1 MKINCFVTLCILF
14 ALIGCKNETIVEK
27 TVEIEKEHSWKLVKE
42 FSYYDRMQLNSHADS
57 NRLFTMN
64 LTFFTLWEFFGTDQS
79 KLYSMSYFLN
89 LTPVLYQK
97 YPICDSYFAV
107 ASDKTLRISVSNEPL
122 GYYASAWLY
131 MDQVDNRFIKFVF
144 PSSIRSEA
152 IAINGSNSALLCY
165 RRSDTTYSKIA
176 AMIVNFSIKDYYNTK
191 KLDTI
196 STKIVNLGY
205 IDEPLGVYNFFEH
218 YFVGGYST
226 YRISSDG
233 EPTICYDQGIYNMF
247 STSNGLFGMSFG
259 KMLQS
264 KDKGV
269 SWQQIGSISS
279 QFEFM
284 TYKVIDNN
292 IIAHYYSQIFQISLN
307 DSTNSIREL
316 QNDGLE
322 GNKIT
327 SITKFKDKF
336 YVTTLSGVFSRYSKD
351 FYTEKVSALK
361 KQSFLE

>member
-1 MKINCFVTLCILF
+1 
-14 ALIGCKNETIVEK
+14 
-27 TVEIEKEHSWKLVKE
+27 
-42 FSYYDRMQLNSHADS
+42 MQLNSHADS
-57 NRLFTMN
+57 NILYNMN
-64 LTFFTLWEFFGTDQS
+64 LSDFTQS
-79 KLYSMSYFLN
+79 RFIDPEQTTLSVAPYSLGIKPSVF
-89 LTPVLYQK
+89 QK
-97 YPICDSYFAV
+97 YPICNSYFAV
-107 ASDKTLRISVSNEPL
+107 AAQYALRIGISKDPL
-122 GYYASAWLY
+122 GYYANAWIFLN
-131 MDQVDNRFIKFVF
+131 QVDSNFLEFIF

-152 IAINGSNSALLCY
+152 IAINGSNSALICY
-165 RRSDTTYSKIA
+165 RRYDTSYSRIVTM
-176 AMIVNFSIKDYYNTK
+176 MINFSITDFYGYNR
-191 KLDTI
+191 LDTV
-196 STKIVNLGY
+196 STQIIDLNDIV
-205 IDEPLGVYNFFEH
+205 EPLGMYHFFEH
-218 YFVGGYST
+218 YFVGAHKT
-226 YRISSDG
+226 HRISSTG
-233 EPTICYDQGIYNMF
+233 ENSECYSQGIYNMF

>member
-1 MKINCFVTLCILF
+1 MKINYCVALCIMF

-27 TVEIEKEHSWKLVKE
+27 TVEIEKEHSWKPVKE

-57 NRLFTMN
+57 NI
-64 LTFFTLWEFFGTDQS
+64 
-79 KLYSMSYFLN
+79 LYSMN
-89 LTPVLYQK
+89 LSDFIKSGFIDSTQTKLFVEPYYLGITPSIYQK
-97 YPICDSYFAV
+97 YPICNSYFAV
-107 ASDKTLRISVSNEPL
+107 ASHNALRISVSKDPM
-122 GYYASAWLY
+122 GYYATAWIFLN
-131 MDQVDNRFIKFVF
+131 QVDNRFLEFIF

-152 IAINGSNSALLCY
+152 IAINGSNSTLICY
-165 RRSDTTYSKIA
+165 RRNDTSYSRIVT
-176 AMIVNFSIKDYYNTK
+176 MIINFSIADYYGYN
-191 KLDTI
+191 KLDTV
-196 STKIVNLGY
+196 STQIIDLNDIV
-205 IDEPLGVYNFFEH
+205 EPLGMYHYFGH
-218 YFVGGYST
+218 YFVGAHKT
-226 YRISSDG
+226 HRISSTG
-233 EPTICYDQGIYNMF
+233 EHSVCYEQGIYNMF
-247 STSNGLFGMSFG
+247 SISNELYGMSWG

-264 KDKGV
+264 KDKGI

-279 QFEFM
+279 PFEIM

-292 IIAHYYSQIFQISLN
+292 IIAHYNSQIFQISLN

-351 FYTEKVSALK
+351 FYTEKVTALK